1 MGRRRK
7 PGNEMSAPA
16 TINRGPGAMKV
27 HSEMPHCT
35 TDTCG
40 ETGVVVLAGEPL
52 CLGHFLQGCYQRL
65 ERFDPVV
72 RGKRR
77 NSAGTEGAPNVL
89 EDLVKQVLI
98 VCLQRENLSNRDRS
112 RLLDILLWAG
122 ELQFLLRVPHGAT
135 TAENAYGMSV
145 RSVPRGQSLSEK

>member
-7 PGNEMSAPA
+7 SGNEMSATA
-16 TINRGPGAMKV
+16 TINRGPGAMKA

-40 ETGVVVLAGEPL
+40 ETGVELAGQPL
-52 CLGHFLQGCYQRL
+52 CLGHFLQECYQRL
-65 ERFDPVV
+65 ERFDPIV

-77 NSAGTEGAPNVL
+77 NSTGTEGAPKVL

-98 VCLQRENLSNRDRS
+98 VCLQRKNLSNMDRS

-135 TAENAYGMSV
+135 TEENAYGMSP
-145 RSVPRGQSLSEK
+145 RRVPRGQSLSGK

>member
-1 MGRRRK
+1 
-7 PGNEMSAPA
+7 
-16 TINRGPGAMKV
+16 MKV

-35 TDTCG
+35 TETCG
-40 ETGVVVLAGEPL
+40 ETGVVVLAGEPR

-77 NSAGTEGAPNVL
+77 NSAGTEGVTNAL

-122 ELQFLLRVPHGAT
+122 ELQFLLRVPHGIST
-135 TAENAYGMSV
+135 QENAYGMGR
-145 RSVPRGQSLSEK
+145 RSVPAGRSLSGK

>member
-1 MGRRRK
+1 
-7 PGNEMSAPA
+7 
-16 TINRGPGAMKV
+16 MKV
-27 HSEMPHCT
+27 HSEMPDCT

-77 NSAGTEGAPNVL
+77 NSAGTEGAPNAL

-98 VCLQRENLSNRDRS
+98 ACLQRENLSNRDRS

-122 ELQFLLRVPHGAT
+122 ELQFLLRVPHAAAT
-135 TAENAYGMSV
+135 EENAYGIKP
-145 RSVPRGQSLSEK
+145 RRVPRGQSLSEK